1 MNDRGRDAVNG
12 TAAVIPP
19 RSGSLGAVTREL
31 IREAIVATCEQ
42 MSLAVIRT
50 SHSETVKSAMD
61 FSTAICDATGE
72 MVGQGVTLPNQLG
85 AIPDAVASIFRAF
98 RDDLNP
104 GDVVILND
112 PFAGGTHLPDIYVI
126 APVFYDAR
134 LIALIATVAHHADLG
149 GSVAGSMAPDS
160 YECYQEGLRIPPVK
174 FYERGKPNAAVHA
187 MIRANCRIPD
197 VVLGDFAAQVVA
209 CRTGE
214 AGLLKLVGAYGLETL
229 LEHLRDLLDYT
240 ERLTRAEIRSLPDGT
255 YWYTD
260 YMDDDGFRPE
270 PIPIS
275 VKITIRDDEI
285 EADFEGSSPQLPVS
299 LNSTLS
305 FTKSCVYYALRTLMR
320 TDIPHNA
327 GFFRAIT
334 VKAPPGTILNCVL
347 PAATATRGLT
357 GFRVADTVFGAL
369 AQALPDRVMGA
380 SDGGLT
386 LVGIAG
392 QKANREA
399 FTVLELLS
407 GAWGGRSDRDGVD
420 GVANLGA
427 NISNIPIEML
437 ESAYPVRIEQ
447 YGFVP
452 DTGGAGQFRGGL
464 STVRD
469 YRMLQDGRLTVR
481 ADRQKIMPYG
491 VAGGSPGT
499 PSVNVMNPDGVPEK
513 LPSKFSRA
521 VKERDLFRHVTA
533 GAGGWGDPLERD
545 PAEVARDVRND
556 KLSAEY
562 ARREYA
568 VEVGTDRQVDEQA
581 TTERRQSGA

>member
-1 MNDRGRDAVNG
+1 VVTTQATRK
-12 TAAVIPP
+12 T
-19 RSGSLGAVTREL
+19 SLGAVTREL

-85 AIPDAVASIFRAF
+85 AIPDAVASIFRTF
-98 RDDLNP
+98 PNDLDP
-104 GDVVILND
+104 GDVIILND
-112 PFAGGTHLPDIYVI
+112 PFAGGTHLPDIYVVS
-126 APVFYDAR
+126 PVFYGGA
-134 LIALIATVAHHADLG
+134 LVALIATVAHHADLG
-149 GSVAGSMAPDS
+149 GMAAGSMSPHAV
-160 YECYQEGLRIPPVK
+160 ECYQEGLRIPPVK
-174 FYERGKPNAAVHA
+174 FYVRGKPNPAVHA
-187 MIRANCRIPD
+187 LIRANCRIPE

-214 AGLLKLVGAYGLETL
+214 AGFLKLIEAYGLDTL
-229 LEHLRDLLDYT
+229 LQHLRDLLDYT
-240 ERLTRAEIRSLPDGT
+240 ERLTRAEIRSLPDGV
-255 YWYTD
+255 YHNID
-260 YMDDDGFRPE
+260 YLDDDGIHPE
-270 PIPIS
+270 HIPIQ

-285 EADFEGSSPQLPVS
+285 EADFDGSSPQLPVP

-334 VKAPPGTILNCVL
+334 VTAPPGTILNCVL

-369 AQALPDRVMGA
+369 AKALPERVMGA

-392 QKANREA
+392 RRANRDA

-407 GAWGGRSDRDGVD
+407 GAWGGRSDRDGLE

-437 ESAYPVRIEQ
+437 ESSYPVRIEQ

-452 DTGGAGQFRGGL
+452 DTGGAGKFRGGL

-469 YRMLQDGRLTVR
+469 YRLLQDAVLTVR
-481 ADRQKIMPYG
+481 ADRQRILPYG
-491 VAGGSPGT
+491 VAGGAEGT
-499 PSVNVMNPDGVPEK
+499 PSVNVLNPDDQPRK
-513 LPSKFSRA
+513 LPSKFGEQ
-521 VKERDLFRHVTA
+521 VKQGDLFRHLTA
-533 GAGGWGDPLERD
+533 GAGGWGNPLERAPSD
-545 PAEVARDVRND
+545 VARDVWNG
-556 KLSAEY
+556 KLTAEY
-562 ARREYA
+562 ARLEYQVA
-568 VEVGTDRQVDEQA
+568 LGEDLEVDEQA
-581 TTERRQSGA
+581 TAALRQQSSTPHA